1 MEIQSHIDQRS
12 PTTRKWEI
20 FFGESDQEAPV
31 EKSCVE
37 ENISLA
43 DYTVVKKENMEIL
56 KEINE
61 DRVIE
66 KNHKEID
73 HVLKRISQLKI
84 TQKSN

>member
-1 MEIQSHIDQRS
+1 
-12 PTTRKWEI
+12 
-20 FFGESDQEAPV
+20 
-31 EKSCVE
+31 
-37 ENISLA
+37 
-43 DYTVVKKENMEIL
+43 MEIL

-61 DRVIE
+61 DPVIE